1 MRIASFH
8 SASGPSYGIVA
19 ADGLHQVLPDFARQN
34 PSLHAL
40 LDGGGL
46 EELTDN
52 CAVQALDLS
61 SVQFLPPVPSPSK
74 ILCVGLN
81 YRKPYPVA
89 GAAIQSNDIVI
100 FGRHDDTLVGHGA
113 PLEMP
118 IGPAGQS
125 FDFEGEIVAVI
136 GKKCRH
142 VSEANA
148 LSFIA
153 GYSCMNEGSVRGW
166 QKHSVHAGKNFH
178 ASGSWGPW
186 LTTAEEA
193 GPVDSMALITRVN
206 GQVMQQATGAE
217 MIHPLPKLIA
227 YLSHITQLNP
237 GDVIATGSPDGTGG
251 SRAPAAFLNPGD
263 VIEVDIPT
271 VGTLRNHVAAQAGE

>member
-1 MRIASFH
+1 MKIASFH
-8 SASGPSYGIVA
+8 SASGPSYGLVA
-19 ADGLHQVLPDFARQN
+19 ADGLHPVSAGFARQH
-34 PSLHAL
+34 PSLRAL
-40 LDGGGL
+40 LDADML
-46 EELTDN
+46 AELADN
-52 CAVQALDLS
+52 CATQALDLS

-89 GAAIQSNDIVI
+89 GAAVQSNDIVI

-118 IGPAGQS
+118 IGAAAQS

-136 GKKCRH
+136 GKECRH
-142 VSEANA
+142 VSETDA
-148 LSFIA
+148 LSFVA

-178 ASGSWGPW
+178 ASGPWGPW
-186 LTTAEEA
+186 LTTADEA
-193 GPVDSMALITRVN
+193 GPVENMELITRVN
-206 GQVMQQATGAE
+206 GKVMQQATGAD
-217 MIHPLPKLIA
+217 MIHPLPKLIS

-251 SRAPAAFLNPGD
+251 SRIPTAFLTPSD
-263 VIEVDIPT
+263 VIEVEILT
-271 VGTLRNHVAAQAGE
+271 VGTLRNHVAAQAGK